1 MKVSARR
8 QAAGL
13 VSDSAR
19 KVELYVVFRHYK
31 DLECQIDHLCF
42 FFLRNYF
49 LELQECRRRNAQQ
62 IHIQLHEIQS
72 T

>member
-31 DLECQIDHLCF
+31 DLECQIDHLF
-42 FFLRNYF
+42 FFSSATIFWN
-49 LELQECRRRNAQQ
+49 CKNAADAT
-62 IHIQLHEIQS
+62 HNKY
-72 T
+72 TVT